1 MVLSDHPLFLDGGCC
16 ACLRNHSSPSLP
28 FFQQQAQSTGKSFY
42 GPIHDYRGGRN
53 SHAMYNPDGTD
64 HGIITMG
71 PVQNSAPLSS
81 SNAME
86 LGTLAPSR
94 YPQHISDAERT
105 CHCNLGLCL
114 YCGGQGHFSDNCSHK
129 KTSKMSA
136 AKLQVIQESHDL
148 YVEDSFNNLG
158 KVFA

>member
-1 MVLSDHPLFLDGGCC
+1 MEAAVLAYQTIQALP
-16 ACLRNHSSPSLP
+16 CL
-28 FFQQQAQSTGKSFY
+28 FFQQQAQSTGKSVY
-42 GPIHDYRGGRN
+42 GPIYDYRGGRN
-53 SHAMYNPDGTD
+53 SHTVYNPDGTD

-94 YPQHISDAERT
+94 YPQHISGAERT

-114 YCGGQGHFSDNCSHK
+114 YCRGPGSLLRQLPSQEDFKDECCQASGHSRK
-129 KTSKMSA
+129 P
-136 AKLQVIQESHDL
+136 
-148 YVEDSFNNLG
+148 
-158 KVFA
+158 